1 MGISVNGPSGI
12 DTQYIIEQLVALE
25 QNKVTKIENEQKAY
39 QLKIDAFSKLKSL
52 LTDLRTNALALSEK
66 KSFDL
71 FSSSSSDEDIVTISG
86 GTGSVDASYDLR
98 VFQLASAEKMIS
110 ADGLIEDQNASLTSL
125 GVGEGIISIDGVE
138 ITVGNN
144 DSLQDLRMKIN
155 NATDSSG
162 NKVGV
167 SASVVRIS
175 DENYRLVLTS
185 KDTGSEGIEYKDI
198 SGSLLQDLGII
209 TSADGEKGNISQELT
224 SSGDIISEFD
234 SFAESKVVQVNGTDN
249 NGESVTKTFVVKSG
263 STEDDFLKEV
273 EAAYH
278 NMVDAQFD
286 GGGNLVITD
295 KVTGSSQLALDSLKI
310 GSTDFTFNTSR
321 IGVEGEGVLSAGK
334 DAYFS
339 VEGIFM
345 SSDTNSASGFMTGVT
360 FDFHA
365 VSTQKDVRVSL
376 KRDVDGI
383 REKFQELINSF
394 NAIARFAKDSTK
406 TKDPTDEK
414 STAGVLSGD
423 STVNYLVSSIRS
435 FFQQNSDLFEGT
447 YTNFT
452 MLGLKTDTKTGEYSL
467 DSEMFDK
474 ALNTNLDEVMNLFTK
489 FGTSDNSN
497 IVFGRSTSETKEG
510 KYILEE
516 VDDDH
521 LRIKLEGTSE
531 WFISDARRGDII
543 SFSDGLVKGLSLTAP
558 NGSIGDGNTATFTF
572 SKGLGTV
579 LDEEI
584 QKLTNSSEG
593 MITLRQESWQR
604 NIQSTD
610 DRILRMNERVEKY
623 RDRLIKQFSNM
634 EVVMN
639 QMQTQTLSMLNSL
652 GMYQ

>member
-125 GVGEGIISIDGVE
+125 GVIDGIISIDGVE
-138 ITVGNN
+138 ITIDSS
-144 DSLQDLRMKIN
+144 DSLQDLRMKVN

-162 NKVGV
+162 NKLGV
-167 SASVVRIS
+167 SASVVRVS
-175 DENYRLVLTS
+175 DDNYRLVLTS
-185 KDTGSEGIEYKDI
+185 KNTGSDGVEYKDI
-198 SGSLLQDLGII
+198 SGNVLNKLGII
-209 TSADGEKGNISQELT
+209 NTEGEKGNVSQELT
-224 SSGDIISEFD
+224 SSGNIISEFD

-345 SSDTNSASGFMTGVT
+345 NSDTNTASGFMTGVT

-383 REKFQELINSF
+383 RDKFQELINSF

-406 TKDPTDEK
+406 IKDPTDEN
-414 STAGVLSGD
+414 SAAGVLSGD
-423 STVNYLVSSIRS
+423 STVNNLVSSIRS
-435 FFQQNSDLFEGT
+435 FFQQNSGLFEGT

-497 IVFGRSTSETKEG
+497 IVFGRSTLETKEG
-510 KYILEE
+510 KYVLEE
-516 VDDDH
+516 VDEDH

-531 WFISDARRGDII
+531 WFISDARRGEII
-543 SFSDGLVKGLSLTAP
+543 TFSEGPVKGLSLTAP
-558 NGSIGDGNTATFTF
+558 SGCIGGGNTAAFTF

-579 LDEEI
+579 LDEAI
-584 QKLTNSSEG
+584 QKLTDSSEG
-593 MITLRQESWQR
+593 MIALRQESWRR

-639 QMQTQTLSMLNSL
+639 QMQAQTLSMLNSL
-652 GMYQ
+652 GMY

>member
-138 ITVGNN
+138 ITVGSN

-167 SASVVRIS
+167 SASVVRVS
-175 DENYRLVLTS
+175 DDNYRLVLTS
-185 KDTGSEGIEYKDI
+185 KNTGSDGVEYKDI

-224 SSGDIISEFD
+224 SSGDIISEFG

-345 SSDTNSASGFMTGVT
+345 NSDTNTASGFMTGVT
-360 FDFHA
+360 FDFNA
-365 VSTQKDVRVSL
+365 VSTQQDVRVSL

-383 REKFQELINSF
+383 RNKFQELINSF
-394 NAIARFAKDSTK
+394 NAIVRFAKDSTK
-406 TKDPTDEK
+406 IKDPTDEK

-497 IVFGRSTSETKEG
+497 IVFGRSTLETKEG

-543 SFSDGLVKGLSLTAP
+543 TFSDGLVKGLSLTAP

>member
-125 GVGEGIISIDGVE
+125 GVGDGIISIDGVE
-138 ITVGNN
+138 ITIDSN
-144 DSLQDLRMKIN
+144 DSIQDLRIKIN

-162 NKVGV
+162 NKLGV
-167 SASVVRIS
+167 SASVVSVS
-175 DENYRLVLTS
+175 DDNYRLVLAS
-185 KDTGSEGIEYKDI
+185 KNTGSNGVEYKDI
-198 SGSLLQDLGII
+198 SGNVLNKLGII
-209 TSADGEKGNISQELT
+209 NADGEKGNVSQELT
-224 SSGDIISEFD
+224 SSGNVLEKFNALAIGEIIQLS
-234 SFAESKVVQVNGTDN
+234 GIDN
-249 NGESVTKTFVVKSG
+249 NGEVVTKSFAKKSDDDG
-263 STEDDFLKEV
+263 DFLKQIK
-273 EAAYH
+273 AAFH
-278 NMVDAQFD
+278 NMADVQFD
-286 GGGNLVITD
+286 GDGNLVITD
-295 KVTGSSQLALDSLKI
+295 EVTGSSQLALNSLKI
-310 GSTDFTFNTSR
+310 GSTDFTFNTNR
-321 IGVEGEGVLSAGK
+321 VGVEGEGVLSAGK

-345 SSDTNSASGFMTGVT
+345 NSDTNTASGFMTGVT

-383 REKFQELINSF
+383 RDKFQELINSF

-406 TKDPTDEK
+406 IKDPTDEN

-423 STVNYLVSSIRS
+423 STVNNLVSSIRS

-467 DSEMFDK
+467 DSEMFDN

-497 IVFGRSTSETKEG
+497 IVFGRSTLETKEG
-510 KYILEE
+510 KYVLEE
-516 VDDDH
+516 VDEDH

-531 WFISDARRGDII
+531 WFISDARRGEII

-579 LDEEI
+579 LDEAI
-584 QKLTNSSEG
+584 QKLTDSSEG
-593 MITLRQESWQR
+593 MIALRQESWRR

-610 DRILRMNERVEKY
+610 DRVLRMNERVEKY

-634 EVVMN
+634 EVAMN
-639 QMQTQTLSMLNSL
+639 QMQAQTLNMLNSL
-652 GMYQ
+652 GMY